1 MRLLNLD
8 LEKTTFIKNDD
19 NTYTVYQL
27 IGDSGVLKLPRVSI
41 ELKAEALVDNE
52 TGDFWQWINCKK
64 KPSKI
69 SKLINGIKSR
79 LRKKEVKQ

>member
-41 ELKAEALVDNE
+41 ELKAEAFSPNTNHHLNYGE
-52 TGDFWQWINCKK
+52 EIAAKA
-64 KPSKI
+64 
-69 SKLINGIKSR
+69 LI
-79 LRKKEVKQ
+79 

>member
-27 IGDSGVLKLPRVSI
+27 I

-69 SKLINGIKSR
+69 SKIIDGIKSR